1 MAKEKVIAVFGLG
14 SFGYEICKEL
24 SEKGGKVIAVDNDI
38 KLIEKIK
45 NFVMQA
51 ILIDSTDEDSL
62 KNSPLENVD
71 VAVVAIGANLE
82 ASIITTALLRKMN
95 IPYIIAR
102 ATSDIH
108 SQLLKQIG
116 ANEIVNLEIEEG
128 RRIANK
134 LISPN
139 VLERIPISKS
149 QIFAEIVVPKSFVG
163 KTLQQIDLRNKAN
176 INVISI
182 KRLQLKI
189 DEIGNPNREELVLIP
204 KPQDILQANDILAI
218 VGSDS
223 DIESIKEM

>member
-1 MAKEKVIAVFGLG
+1 MAKEKTIAIFGLG
-14 SFGYEICKEL
+14 AFGFEICKRL
-24 SEKGGKVIAVDNDI
+24 AEKGGKVIAIDKDP

-45 NFVMQA
+45 DSIMQA
-51 ILIDSTDEDSL
+51 ILIDSTDEESL
-62 KNSPLENVD
+62 KKSALENVD
-71 VAVVAIGANLE
+71 VAVVAMGENLQ
-82 ASIITTALLRKMN
+82 ASIITTALLKKIN

-116 ANEIVNLEIEEG
+116 ANEVINLEIEEG
-128 RRIANK
+128 KRIANR

-149 QIFAEIVVPKSFVG
+149 QIFAEIIVPKSFVG

-182 KRLQLKI
+182 RRIILKI
-189 DEIGNPNREELVLIP
+189 DEMGNPLKEENVLIP
-204 KPQDILQANDILAI
+204 KPSDVLELNDILAI
-218 VGSDS
+218 VGTDKE
-223 DIESIKEM
+223 IESLKGF